1 MDNASKASRSAKV
14 LLSRLVRR
22 MKFSD
27 LGLEA
32 LYLPLQRSV
41 ATKGRY
47 SGRQASEVITTSV
60 ISASLISESMEGL

>member
-1 MDNASKASRSAKV
+1 MDNTSKASRSAKV
-14 LLSRLVRR
+14 LLSHIVPR

-32 LYLPLQRSV
+32 LYLPLRRSV

-47 SGRQASEVITTSV
+47 SGR
-60 ISASLISESMEGL
+60 